1 MNINVKFLPLWKNR
15 IKNRNN
21 LFYNSIFP
29 FLYSILSWFI
39 LGLSTEINSFFVI
52 TFVFVISYIFT
63 CFLFVLKVL
72 HKKLYYSSLIIAV
85 ALLLVPFLSRLNLL
99 NIGYSALIVVTSS
112 FLLLHRIFY
121 STYNRILPEDRKAKI
136 QQRLVFNGQKIRSS
150 ISNLKLSPRQL
161 LFINFLVLMS
171 LLMLDSFRFLNFSIR
186 NDTFVQINVIVFTLI
201 LSLSLAIVTSNEYSR
216 IVKYYIELYQG
227 WNLLFFLAYLGVI
240 IVSMFYSNNIIYIL
254 SIVMIMNS
262 FLFIVNLAQQTSTE
276 KIIDRLV
283 SKLENEISEGHYSF
297 TTIKKTSVKSSNINE
312 SNLTLLD

>member
-1 MNINVKFLPLWKNR
+1 MGKLNALDNSKTDKGKMQISIKKRKEDKVLEFLPLWKNT

-99 NIGYSALIVVTSS
+99 NIGYSALIEVISS
-112 FLLLHRIFY
+112 FLLLHRIFD

-136 QQRLVFNGQKIRSS
+136 QQRTATV
-150 ISNLKLSPRQL
+150 
-161 LFINFLVLMS
+161 
-171 LLMLDSFRFLNFSIR
+171 SF
-186 NDTFVQINVIVFTLI
+186 
-201 LSLSLAIVTSNEYSR
+201 
-216 IVKYYIELYQG
+216 
-227 WNLLFFLAYLGVI
+227 
-240 IVSMFYSNNIIYIL
+240 
-254 SIVMIMNS
+254 
-262 FLFIVNLAQQTSTE
+262 
-276 KIIDRLV
+276 
-283 SKLENEISEGHYSF
+283 
-297 TTIKKTSVKSSNINE
+297 
-312 SNLTLLD
+312 